1 MKKLILVSVFVLS
14 VLACKKNEFAPEG
27 PTDVRI
33 KNIADITF
41 SEVVVSTSE
50 NEGDT
55 LAFGTILAGA
65 SSEYI
70 RFSKAYAKAEISAK
84 IAVNGT
90 LVKFSTG
97 PVNYTGMNYLGQDMI
112 TYVVYISN
120 MNTHE
125 LTIEEVI
132 LDAPLVL
139 K

>member
-1 MKKLILVSVFVLS
+1 MKKIILVSVIVLT
-14 VLACKKNEFAPEG
+14 VLACKKTEFAPEG

-33 KNIADITF
+33 KNISDITF
-41 SEVVVSTSE
+41 NEVVVSTSE
-50 NEGDT
+50 NKGDT
-55 LAFGTILAGA
+55 LAFGNILSGA
-65 SSEYI
+65 TSEYI

-84 IAVNGT
+84 IAINGT

-97 PVNYTGMNYLGQDMI
+97 PVDYTYMNYLGQDMI

-125 LTIEEVI
+125 LTIEKVVQ
-132 LDAPLVL
+132 DAPLVL